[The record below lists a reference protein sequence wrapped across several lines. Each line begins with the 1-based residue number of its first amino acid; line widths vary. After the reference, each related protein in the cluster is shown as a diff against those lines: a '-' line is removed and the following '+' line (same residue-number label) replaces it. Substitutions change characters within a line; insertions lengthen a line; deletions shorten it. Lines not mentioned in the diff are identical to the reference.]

1 MMTTKNILLKACIA
15 GSFLVVSRPAVAF
28 AFVEFPYGCIIRA
41 KVHTDIRRM
50 RFIFVAARN
59 DEDLLWDA
67 EDAAAFD
74 AHDLSD
80 PGMEAAAM
88 ERSVIMAE
96 EFKIKQSNKKNQETT
111 EQTKAEMREKSF
123 DDMQT
128 SEDDTL
134 SDAEDAAAFDAHDLS
149 DPGMEAAAMERAVM
163 MAEEFKVNQSNKK
176 RQHSQKQIKLET
188 KKDISREMH
197 ADENASL
204 LDAEDAAAFDA
215 HDLSDPG
222 MEAAAMERAVMMANE
237 FKNKKTEKSE

>member
-1 MMTTKNILLKACIA
+1 MTTKNILLKACIA
-15 GSFLVVSRPAVAF
+15 GSFLVVSRPALVF
-28 AFVEFPYGCIIRA
+28 AFVECPYGCTPRA
-41 KVHTDIRRM
+41 KVHTDIRSM
-50 RFIFVAARN
+50 RLIFVAARN
-59 DEDLLWDA
+59 DDDLLLDA

-96 EFKIKQSNKKNQETT
+96 EFKVKQSNKKNEQTT
-111 EQTKAEMREKSF
+111 KQTKAETREKSF
-123 DDMQT
+123 DDTQT
-128 SEDDTL
+128 NEDDTL

-163 MAEEFKVNQSNKK
+163 MAEEFKINQSNKK
-176 RQHSQKQIKLET
+176 TQYSKNQIKSET
-188 KKDISREMH
+188 KKEISREVH
-197 ADENASL
+197 TDENASL

-237 FKNKKTEKSE
+237 LKDRKAKKTE